1 MEFLSLSAVFL
12 FFLLAKKSFT
22 AIINMTYSCRV
33 GFAMIPTER
42 EREEPSCRRHDIH
55 CSDRHATERSEGALP
70 GNEDRQADRD
80 TVRAAA
86 GRKNHGTGACGTV

>member
-1 MEFLSLSAVFL
+1 MV
-12 FFLLAKKSFT
+12 KKSFT

-33 GFAMIPTER
+33 GFDMIHTER

-55 CSDRHATERSEGALP
+55 CSDRHAAERGEGALP

-80 TVRAAA
+80 SISATA
-86 GRKNHGTGACGTV
+86 GRENYSTGTCGKV